1 MLFLTDWL
9 PRKVALDAEQRAGL
23 PEALRHW
30 LRFALGRRGVAS
42 EWIDPVVAEVDASL
56 PEFEEAY
63 DDESSWGPAKV
74 VVAEL
79 AKRDV
84 DLTDRAAVNDAIRQ
98 LNAEQLAR
106 RLTQE

>member
-1 MLFLTDWL
+1 M
-9 PRKVALDAEQRAGL
+9 
-23 PEALRHW
+23 PEALRRW
-30 LRFALGRRGVAS
+30 LRFALDRRGVAP
-42 EWIDPVVAEVDASL
+42 EWIEPVVAEVDASL
-56 PEFEEAY
+56 PEFEEAF

-79 AKRDV
+79 AERGV
-84 DLTDRAAVNDAIRQ
+84 DLSDRAAVDDAIRQ